1 MAFWSDKSAV
11 WFAESSRIQRFCPY
25 SAKIMWY
32 RFTRGDAYA
41 LPRAKC
47 FWAFSPR
54 VEQKVRNAKPKK
66 HKSKPEEAIVKPE
79 TAREG
84 KQHQA
89 NFALQG
95 QKRLLSLRLRTKC
108 SALKNM
114 RAALNAL

>member
-1 MAFWSDKSAV
+1 
-11 WFAESSRIQRFCPY
+11 
-25 SAKIMWY
+25 MWY

-79 TAREG
+79 EAIVKPEAAREG
-84 KQHQA
+84 KQ
-89 NFALQG
+89 NKDISLCKG
-95 QKRLLSLRLRTKC
+95 KSVCCLSDCEQNVQL
-108 SALKNM
+108 
-114 RAALNAL
+114 